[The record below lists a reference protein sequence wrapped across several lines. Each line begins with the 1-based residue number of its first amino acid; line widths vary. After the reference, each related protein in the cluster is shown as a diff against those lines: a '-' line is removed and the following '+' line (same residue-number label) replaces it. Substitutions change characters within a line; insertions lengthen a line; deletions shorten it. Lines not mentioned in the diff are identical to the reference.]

1 MLSKSVSNIYC
12 LLKHLEIYAYSNNRV
27 LVLLIPWVEREYV
40 LLLFSE
46 LTFMPELG
54 CRLRELD
61 NFLCAV
67 LSLKK
72 FR

>member
-1 MLSKSVSNIYC
+1 
-12 LLKHLEIYAYSNNRV
+12 
-27 LVLLIPWVEREYV
+27 
-40 LLLFSE
+40 
-46 LTFMPELG
+46 MPELG

-72 FR
+72 FKSDSYHGGSVPHTADIRDLPMSDLLRSQ